1 MLLFSDFLFFIHLY
15 YNSHSQSW
23 EHLLKNKRFN
33 TDEIFLKSVLSV
45 SGRIFC
51 FKMNFDVSF
60 ECCPWNLNKFAKTV
74 LHSFQNIAGSE
85 EKVTQRHTVEWAI
98 ILLVWNRHDDV
109 HLNRVCTPKP
119 SWMIRGSEI
128 ESYPSSFSMPN
139 HERRVEEAY
148 TVQDNNL

>member
-1 MLLFSDFLFFIHLY
+1 MSLNNCSYPILWLQLIIIDAFVFWFPVFYTFLLQFTFSKLGTFTKKINGSTLMKL
-15 YNSHSQSW
+15 
-23 EHLLKNKRFN
+23 
-33 TDEIFLKSVLSV
+33 FLKV
-45 SGRIFC
+45 SCRWVGEFFC

-60 ECCPWNLNKFAKTV
+60 ECCPWYLNKFAKTV
-74 LHSFQNIAGSE
+74 LHWFQNIAGSE

-128 ESYPSSFSMPN
+128 ES
-139 HERRVEEAY
+139 
-148 TVQDNNL
+148 